1 MDITNADKAVIV
13 AIAGII
19 DTLWYVFVAAALTK
33 SSLLDKLRTNSYL
46 IDKIVGFVL
55 ICISISIIL
64 KVGNLLV

>member
-19 DTLWYVFVAAALTK
+19 DTLWYVLVAAVLTK
-33 SSLLDKLRTNSYL
+33 SSLLDKLRTHSYL

-64 KVGNLLV
+64 KVCNLLV